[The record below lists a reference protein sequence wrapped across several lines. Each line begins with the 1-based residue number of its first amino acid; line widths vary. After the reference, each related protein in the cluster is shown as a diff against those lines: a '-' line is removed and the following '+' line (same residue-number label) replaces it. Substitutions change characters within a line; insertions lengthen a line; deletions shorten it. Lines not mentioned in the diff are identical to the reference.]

1 MSRLAPLRSEDPR
14 RLGAYELVGRLG
26 QGGQGVVYLA
36 EPAAA
41 VKLLHASVDERR
53 MRGEIEALRR
63 VAPFCTAP
71 LLDAGIADGRPYLV
85 SEYVDGV
92 SLREHVIAGGPRT
105 GGSLHRLAIGM
116 ATALAAIHRA
126 GVVHRDFKPGNVL
139 LGLDGVR
146 VIDFGVARLAG
157 TDATTGLAVG
167 SPAYMAPEQVKG
179 EAVGPAADLYAF
191 GLTVA
196 FTANGRHAYG
206 GATYQEVLAKIV
218 YGRADLGELSGSLR
232 EIVEACLAP
241 APEERP
247 SAEEALRLLQLSD
260 APAGAASV
268 GAAPVT
274 LARPAASGGVTR
286 PAAALTLLSAEAAA
300 PARRR
305 PKWWQA
311 LILVAGLA
319 AAVAGFVLW
328 LDSPKLPTL
337 TGQWTGTAVHPAA
350 DRVFPIEL
358 NLAGQGDSRM
368 RWGADLHCEGML
380 SPGGKPLTYSLDRVE
395 GKECYPGTL
404 VLRPTRDSNQLE
416 IKVTRSGDNTV
427 TYSGTVARPS

>member
-1 MSRLAPLRSEDPR
+1 MSRPAPLRPEDPR
-14 RLGAYELVGRLG
+14 QLGAYELVGRLG

-36 EPAAA
+36 DPAAA

-53 MRGEIEALRR
+53 MQGEIEALRR

-92 SLREHVIAGGPRT
+92 SLREHVIASGPRT

-116 ATALAAIHRA
+116 STALAAIHRA

-191 GLTVA
+191 GLAVA

-241 APEERP
+241 VPEERP
-247 SAEEALRLLQLSD
+247 SAEEVLRLLQLSD
-260 APAGAASV
+260 PPTGAPAPGAVPSAPSE
-268 GAAPVT
+268 AA
-274 LARPAASGGVTR
+274 ARPAI
-286 PAAALTLLSAEAAA
+286 ALTLPGGEAAA
-300 PARRR
+300 PKQQRRR

-350 DRVFPIEL
+350 GRVFPVEL
-358 NLAGQGDSRM
+358 NLTGQGDSHM

-380 SPGGKPLTYSLDRVE
+380 SPGGKPLTFSLDRVE

-404 VLRPTRDSNQLE
+404 VLSPTRDSNQLE
-416 IKVTRSGDNTV
+416 IKVMRSGDNTV

>member
-1 MSRLAPLRSEDPR
+1 MSKLAPLRAEDPR
-14 RLGAYELVGRLG
+14 RLGAYDLVGRLG
-26 QGGQGVVYLA
+26 QGGQGVVYLG

-92 SLREHVIAGGPRT
+92 SLREHVIASGPRT

-146 VIDFGVARLAG
+146 VIDFGVARLVG
-157 TDATTGLAVG
+157 TDVTTGLAVG

-179 EAVGPAADLYAF
+179 EVAGPAADLYAF

-232 EIVEACLAP
+232 EIVEGCLAP
-241 APEERP
+241 DPEERP
-247 SAEEALRLLQLSD
+247 SAEEVLRLLRHHD
-260 APAGAASV
+260 APATARSEVSA
-268 GAAPVT
+268 
-274 LARPAASGGVTR
+274 ARPVLVRTLPGG
-286 PAAALTLLSAEAAA
+286 EAAA
-300 PARRR
+300 PRRRR
-305 PKWWQA
+305 PAWWQV
-311 LILVAGLA
+311 LVLAAGLA

-328 LDSPKLPTL
+328 LDSPKMPTL
-337 TGQWTGTAVHPAA
+337 TGHWTGTAVHPAA
-350 DRVFPIEL
+350 GRVFPVEL
-358 NLAGQGDSRM
+358 DLAGEGDSRM

-380 SPGGKPLTYSLDRVE
+380 SPGGKPLTFSLDRVE
-395 GKECYPGTL
+395 GKECYPGTV
-404 VLRPTRDSNQLE
+404 VLGPTRDSNQLD
-416 IKVTRSGDNTV
+416 IKVSRSGDNTV